1 VTTSGGMNPQGKSYN
16 PPQGTAVYKLSPTT
30 HLDPDGILE
39 AANTMMA
46 MKVAENIR
54 LEKIAKYM
62 RGRQDPPYT
71 PRGASTEYRWLVR
84 RAKDN
89 FLPLIVN
96 VLSQNLHIDGF
107 RPDPSNVDGTDTII
121 DPMGDSGWAAFM
133 ANRMYSRQHAVHRA
147 VIKYGCAYAV
157 VLPGMIASLDNNT
170 GNINPT
176 SMPVINAYSPRTMMA
191 LYQDELTDEWP
202 IIALSERVIHDTQQ
216 PGKAYRVVTLWD
228 DTNVYT
234 LVGTAGRAPAKLRWP
249 AADDPILAGAPVV
262 ASHGMGIC
270 PVQRFTYEVDL
281 DADTDCIGEV
291 EPLISLQ
298 DQVNFHTFNQL
309 LAEQFA
315 AFKQRWVTGMV
326 SVTDEVGRESR
337 PFKPGVDRLWAAED
351 SDTKFGEFT
360 ETDLQ
365 PIIDSREATIR
376 HMAIIS
382 QVPPYALLGSL
393 VNLSADAM
401 SAARDGLDRKVQ
413 ELQSVLTDP
422 WRNVFRLCSKAQ
434 GDDDGWMNLY
444 GQIMWRDTSA
454 RSFAATIDGLGK
466 AAQMLGVP
474 AHELWRRI
482 PGVTSEDISAWQA
495 SAQRESA
502 MAAIDKVVEAA
513 LTGGV
518 MNQGSP
524 TADQPN
530 QIGSAMNAGGIGMEP
545 AAPPTPVSGQP
556 AQPPGNAAV
565 PPGAPGNA
573 VPDVSKTGEPPATK
587 PTSNDAAVKKTGKVH
602 VPAHTRNAPS

>member
-1 VTTSGGMNPQGKSYN
+1 MPPNGGMNPTGKSYN
-16 PPQGTAVYKLSPTT
+16 PPQGTADYTPSPTT

-46 MKVAENIR
+46 MKVQENVR

-62 RGRQDPPYT
+62 RGRHDPPYT
-71 PRGASTEYRWLVR
+71 PRGASTEYRWLTK
-84 RAKDN
+84 RAKEN
-89 FLPLIVN
+89 FLPLITN
-96 VLSQNLHIDGF
+96 ILSQNLHIDGF
-107 RPDPSNVDGTDTII
+107 RPSGASPDDPDTDL
-121 DPMGDSGWAAFM
+121 DPTGDPGWAAFE
-133 ANRMYSRQHAVHRA
+133 ANRMLSRQHGVHRA
-147 VIKYGCAYAV
+147 VIKYGSAYAV
-157 VLPGMIASLDNNT
+157 VLPGTIASLDNNT
-170 GNINPT
+170 GSINPE

-202 IIALSERVIHDTQQ
+202 MIALSERVIHDTSQ
-216 PGKAYRVVTLWD
+216 PGKAYRIVTLWD

-234 LVGTAGRAPAKLRWP
+234 LVGQAGRAPAKLRWP

-270 PVQRFTYEVDL
+270 PVVRFTYEVDL
-281 DADTDCIGEV
+281 DADTDCVGEI
-291 EPLISLQ
+291 EPLIDLQ

-315 AFKQRWVTGMV
+315 AYKQRWVTGMV
-326 SVTDEVGRESR
+326 SVKDEVGRESR

-351 SDTKFGEFT
+351 ADTRFGEFT
-360 ETDLQ
+360 ETDLA
-365 PIIDSREATIR
+365 PILNSREATIR

-401 SAARDGLDRKVQ
+401 SAARDGLDRKAQ
-413 ELQSVLTDP
+413 ELQGNLTDS

-434 GDDDGWMNLY
+434 DDETGWMDLH
-444 GQIMWRDTSA
+444 GRLLWRDTSA

-482 PGVTSEDISAWQA
+482 PGVTAEDIAAWQA
-495 SAQRESA
+495 SAQRTEA

-518 MNQGSP
+518 MNQGNPS
-524 TADQPN
+524 AQQPY
-530 QIGSAMNAGGIGMEP
+530 QIGGEMNPAGLGMEP
-545 AAPPTPVSGQP
+545 KAPPMTIDGQ
-556 AQPPGNAAV
+556 AAAPPGNAAV

-573 VPDVSKTGEPPATK
+573 APDATKTGEPSPTKAKPKPA
-587 PTSNDAAVKKTGKVH
+587 AKKTGKVS
-602 VPAHTRNAPS
+602 VPAHTRDAPT